1 MSLNNFAPEIWTA
14 RVLANLHNNLV
25 FANPGVTVNNEYEG
39 EIKQKGDTVRITS
52 IGSVTVSD
60 YTKNTALSAPQVLD
74 DAQATLVIEKAKLFH
89 LLVDDVDRVQSSA
102 PLMDS
107 IMGESA
113 YALATAA
120 DAYVSTTMTGQA
132 GTSCA
137 IGSSASPVLIVS
149 TTTNGASTV
158 NAYDHL
164 VNIGTK
170 LSEQNTPVNGRFIV
184 VPPWYHGMLLKD
196 TRFTGYGT
204 DANRDALVNGRVGR
218 AAGFEIMVSNTVPN
232 TAGTLWQVPA
242 SHPFATT
249 WAQQFVLTEA
259 FRSPDYFG
267 DIVRGLQLYG
277 AKVIRPANVSVS
289 NVYPGT

>member
-1 MSLNNFAPEIWTA
+1 MTVNNFIPEVWSA

-25 FANPGVTVNNEYEG
+25 FANPGVTVNRDYEG
-39 EIKQKGDTVRITS
+39 EIAAKGDTVRITA
-52 IGSVTVSD
+52 IGSVTISD
-60 YTKNTALSAPQVLD
+60 YSKNTAISAPQVLD
-74 DAQATLVIEKAKLFH
+74 DAQSTLVIDAQKYFH
-89 LLVDDVDRVQSSA
+89 FMVDDIDKAQVNVT
-102 PLMDS
+102 LMDAAMS
-107 IMGESA
+107 EAGFG
-113 YALATAA
+113 LANAA
-120 DAYVSTTMTGQA
+120 DSYVSNVMKTQA
-132 GTSCA
+132 GTSCL

-149 TTTNGASTV
+149 TSTNGASTV

-204 DANRDALVNGRVGR
+204 DANRDALVNGRVGH

-232 TAGTLWQVPA
+232 TAGTLWQPIA

-249 WAQQFVLTEA
+249 WAQQIMKTEGY
-259 FRSPDYFG
+259 RSQDYFS
-267 DIVRGLQLYG
+267 DVVRGLHLYG
-277 AKVIRPANVSVS
+277 AKVIRPANISVS